1 MFNSVVFLN
10 NFIHPYFRQNGFLEK
25 NIKVSVLFKPFQRT
39 HDEREFKVDIVKIKA
54 LKDKDTADS
63 ISHLANFVVQ
73 KSRNKVLGLIKVNP
87 D

>member
-54 LKDKDTADS
+54 LKDKDT
-63 ISHLANFVVQ
+63 V
-73 KSRNKVLGLIKVNP
+73 SRFHFSSCEFCSTEKQEQSFRSN
-87 D
+87 